1 MYVEIIQNPRK
12 LLESISFTGIRM
24 AFLHIE
30 ILKKDYE
37 GEFKTNE
44 K

>member
-1 MYVEIIQNPRK
+1 MYVKIIQNPRK
-12 LLESISFTGIRM
+12 LLESICFTGIRM
-24 AFLHIE
+24 DYE